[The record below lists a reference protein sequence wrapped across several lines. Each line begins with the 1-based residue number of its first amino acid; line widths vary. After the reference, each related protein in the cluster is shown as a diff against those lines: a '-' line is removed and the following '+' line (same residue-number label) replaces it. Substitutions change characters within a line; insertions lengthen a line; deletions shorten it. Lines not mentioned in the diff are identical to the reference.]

1 MKHALFLNLLCLL
14 EDMMLNVAVFGSPPL
29 PDIAPSFFFFFPI
42 FLIVCVGQQPWHDLA
57 CDVELTGV
65 TLQSM
70 QCVVDTEANIYAPE
84 LDIYGLVFYPSLRTW
99 LHLSLLLWKTVTEHR
114 SRLQK
119 QTLAKMW
126 RDCWDNTSHR
136 RLIHDPMFGGCG
148 LISLRSL

>member
-1 MKHALFLNLLCLL
+1 MHSSWTCCACWRTWCSMWLCLAL
-14 EDMMLNVAVFGSPPL
+14 PL
-29 PDIAPSFFFFFPI
+29 CLTLHLFFFFFPI

-70 QCVVDTEANIYAPE
+70 QCVADTEANIYAPE

-99 LHLSLLLWKTVTEHR
+99 LHLSLLLWKTVTEHP

-148 LISLRSL
+148 LMSLRSL